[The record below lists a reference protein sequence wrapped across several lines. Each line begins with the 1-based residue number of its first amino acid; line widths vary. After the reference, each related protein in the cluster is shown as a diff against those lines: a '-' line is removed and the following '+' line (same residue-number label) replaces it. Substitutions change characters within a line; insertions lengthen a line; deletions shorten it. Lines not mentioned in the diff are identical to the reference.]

1 MGKGNLS
8 PIESGQI
15 ALRFPR
21 LPDMSPGSP
30 HSHLDGLGS
39 GLNGSSKGNY
49 RRGFHNVG
57 SGIVKPSTGNSQWQL
72 YRLAEISCFF
82 ENYFREN
89 GIGVLADG
97 VPRVDLP
104 EYPIQITGQAG
115 DLVIAHHQIVH
126 TVVPSHAP
134 NIRYAAIFRLRHQQ
148 TTFIGNEAY
157 TDIWREWPGIQEVT
171 DQL

>member
-1 MGKGNLS
+1 MATLPFGRNL
-8 PIESGQI
+8 I
-15 ALRFPR
+15 L
-21 LPDMSPGSP
+21 
-30 HSHLDGLGS
+30 
-39 GLNGSSKGNY
+39 
-49 RRGFHNVG
+49 
-57 SGIVKPSTGNSQWQL
+57 
-72 YRLAEISCFF
+72 FF

-97 VPRVDLP
+97 MPQVDLP
-104 EYPIQITGQAG
+104 EDPIQITGQAG

-126 TVVPSHAP
+126 TAVPNHAP

-157 TDIWREWPGIQEVT
+157 IDIWREWPGIQGVT